1 MGWFYLI
8 VAAIFELGWPL
19 GFKLADLQP
28 AKFWLW
34 ILLSIVSMILS
45 GVFLYLAQRTIPI
58 GTAYIVWTGTAAVA
72 TFVLG
77 IIMFHDSASLARIC
91 CATLILC
98 GVVGMKLF
106 E

>member
-1 MGWFYLI
+1 MGWIYLI
-8 VAAIFELGWPL
+8 VAALFEIGWPL
-19 GFKLADLQP
+19 GFTMADLHP
-28 AKFWLW
+28 SRFWLW
-34 ILLSIVSMILS
+34 ILFAVVSMALS
-45 GVFLYLAQRTIPI
+45 GVFLYLAQKTIPI

-77 IIMFHDSASLARIC
+77 VVLFADSLSVAKIC

>member
-1 MGWFYLI
+1 MGWIYLI
-8 VAAIFELGWPL
+8 VAALFEIGWPL
-19 GFKLADLQP
+19 GFKMADLHP
-28 AKFWLW
+28 NRFGLW
-34 ILLSIVSMILS
+34 IMVAIVSMTFS
-45 GVFLYLAQRTIPI
+45 GVFLYLAQKTIPI

-77 IIMFHDSASLARIC
+77 VLLVNDSASVAKIF
-91 CATLILC
+91 CAVMILC